1 MDVRCPTDHKLCTAL
16 QSAATNPSA
25 PHVGA
30 QNLSR
35 NTITISSL
43 YLNALLN
50 ALNALLDA
58 LNALL
63 LNASRHRR
71 ATTIVFI
78 SRDKEFR
85 SRIVIIISIFCALA
99 VPFLSENSVCM
110 GARGKQRKRKSD
122 RG

>member
-63 LNASRHRR
+63 DALNALLLNASRHRR

-78 SRDKEFR
+78 SHDKEFR
-85 SRIVIIISIFCALA
+85 SRIVIII
-99 VPFLSENSVCM
+99 
-110 GARGKQRKRKSD
+110 
-122 RG
+122 